1 MSIQG
6 LDSLLRKLDTLG
18 GNSKKALKQGIGKAV
33 KQVQG
38 DAKDL
43 CPVRE
48 DGIGG
53 RLRDS
58 IQSSVEEKRGMVMGK
73 VSTNVEYAAY
83 VEFGTGQRGKAADIE
98 AKEKINLSYRE
109 DWAGMAP
116 QPYLYPALKQN
127 EEKIKRIVRD
137 ELKQEISI
145 PIRF

>member
-6 LDSLLRKLDTLG
+6 LDSLLRKLDALG
-18 GNSKKALKQGIGKAV
+18 VSSKKVLKKGIGKAV

-48 DGIGG
+48 KDGG
-53 RLRDS
+53 RLRSS
-58 IQSSVEEKRGMVMGK
+58 IETLVEEKNNGIVGK
-73 VSTNVEYAAY
+73 VFTPVEYAAY

-109 DWAGMAP
+109 DWAGMEP

-127 EEKIKRIVRD
+127 EEKIKRIVKD
-137 ELKQEISI
+137 EIKQEI
-145 PIRF
+145 RKVAK